1 MCLINPSIIL
11 SYPDQKFPK
20 NLIFSSYII
29 FKKKKKK
36 LPYIKNIFCLHT
48 S

>member
-11 SYPDQKFPK
+11 SYPDQKCPK